1 MEKTAGIRKEN
12 KENAHGEHE
21 DNTRHATFSTLL
33 QYTHNRKYNT
43 QNGMPLKEDRIGHR
57 LLSNTV

>member
-12 KENAHGEHE
+12 KENAE
-21 DNTRHATFSTLL
+21 RHATFSTLL
-33 QYTHNRKYNT
+33 QYTHSRKYNT

-57 LLSNTV
+57 LLSNTL